1 MAYRLIITEHAEEL
15 IDKLILYLMFH
26 LKNEQAASHLLSGL
40 EHIYSRLEANP
51 LQFPICKDK
60 YLADKEYRT
69 NLIFMQFQRL
79 NNTFDLIQIPLNHLL
94 LIDVIDR
101 LIHITIKSVP

>member
-40 EHIYSRLEANP
+40 EHIYSRLEVNP

-60 YLADKEYRT
+60 YLAAKEYREAIIPHM
-69 NLIFMQFQRL
+69 NYILIF
-79 NNTFDLIQIPLNHLL
+79 QILDNS
-94 LIDVIDR
+94 VIIMGVFHQ
-101 LIHITIKSVP
+101 LENYSEKI